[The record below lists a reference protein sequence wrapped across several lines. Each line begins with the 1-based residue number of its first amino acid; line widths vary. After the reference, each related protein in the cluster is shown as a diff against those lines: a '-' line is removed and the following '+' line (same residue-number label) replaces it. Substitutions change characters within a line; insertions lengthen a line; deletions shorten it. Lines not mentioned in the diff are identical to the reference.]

1 MCALPFI
8 SFVCQIICLRVRSS
22 VQYLHGMRTLRL
34 WLKNSQNWTNLINW
48 FKIDQI
54 SKTWRR
60 IQFAFILPLSFI
72 HSFIYTFIYPSWSSY
87 GHIHSTFIYSTNQS
101 STMHLVSVGNCQ
113 SCSEDT
119 HTQIHK
125 HTQRDTHR
133 RAKTPICFSFDFILS
148 ITEYLRWN
156 FLMFSDLFLRT
167 LFYFISFYWFFQ
179 QFFVDGHNYFE
190 VFLQYKNKDNITTDL
205 LFILFTLCRSIIKC
219 RLRTVNRTST
229 QCSIIQYIWICSC
242 IVKWSMIS
250 TLPSHL

>member
-1 MCALPFI
+1 MEANPICIYFA
-8 SFVCQIICLRVRSS
+8 II
-22 VQYLHGMRTLRL
+22 
-34 WLKNSQNWTNLINW
+34 
-48 FKIDQI
+48 
-54 SKTWRR
+54 
-60 IQFAFILPLSFI
+60 I
-72 HSFIYTFIYPSWSSY
+72 HSSIHSYTHLSTLLDLHMDTFIPRLF
-87 GHIHSTFIYSTNQS
+87 TQQTNPS

-229 QCSIIQYIWICSC
+229 QYSIIQYIWICSC